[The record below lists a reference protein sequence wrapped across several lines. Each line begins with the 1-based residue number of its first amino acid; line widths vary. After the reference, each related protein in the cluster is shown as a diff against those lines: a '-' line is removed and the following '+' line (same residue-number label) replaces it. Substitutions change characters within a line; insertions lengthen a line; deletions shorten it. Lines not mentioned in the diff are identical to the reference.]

1 MFRCLL
7 GTYFNYFYQILPIGH
22 IAHQTLDGATAVAR
36 SRRQQ
41 KNSSTNCHCQ
51 DPLCPQKSKSNR
63 HKSKTRKS
71 NKQNTTTGCSISSSK
86 TDAKPHKSAP
96 SSPVGTPKKISSKHN
111 NKKHDPLDLNP
122 QWIHA
127 FPPVETPSE
136 AGYPLMTSGKLT
148 GCCGRTLAPK
158 FKHPLSNSYSALDS
172 TTSEDGGS
180 HFETKTMPNNKKP
193 VCFFCLH
200 NFIFIVWYTFELVN
214 GWSMK

>member
-1 MFRCLL
+1 MFIFLNIYL
-7 GTYFNYFYQILPIGH
+7 GH

-41 KNSSTNCHCQ
+41 KSNTHCHCQ
-51 DPLCPQKSKSNR
+51 DPLCPQKSKSSR

-71 NKQNTTTGCSISSSK
+71 NKQNTTTTTTTGCSISSSK

-96 SSPVGTPKKISSKHN
+96 SSPVGTPKKISSKYN

-136 AGYPLMTSGKLT
+136 VGYPLMTGGKLT

-172 TTSEDGGS
+172 TASEDGGS
-180 HFETKTMPNNKKP
+180 HYETKTMPNNKKP
-193 VCFFCLH
+193 VC
-200 NFIFIVWYTFELVN
+200 
-214 GWSMK
+214 